1 MLAKTSIF
9 VFFLTKNL
17 QEFYKWYIIYSKKVC
32 KVLNEVRIMVKNK
45 VLKIIILAITVL
57 MLFNN
62 YTCLAREG
70 RI

>member
-1 MLAKTSIF
+1 
-9 VFFLTKNL
+9 
-17 QEFYKWYIIYSKKVC
+17 
-32 KVLNEVRIMVKNK
+32 MVKNK